1 MRLSLLSFLIA
12 ALPALGA
19 ETPVAAITPAKVPP
33 LLKPPKGSPPE
44 VLAVLSQRGDRIDCL
59 ATTPDGRLVAFGG
72 PDAIVRVWDLE
83 KLKQVATQKQP
94 NPTTCLSFDPEGK
107 GLAVGDSNGNL
118 RMLKF
123 AGGSLSVTTSVAAH
137 KDSVMTG
144 VVISPDNDRVY
155 TAAKD
160 KQAIIWNWAG
170 GKLTKFQTL
179 TGHGGP
185 VRSLSLT
192 AGGGLLATVGD
203 GDETV
208 RVWETAAEKPGVL
221 ATLKQPGRVVSVAFA
236 PDGKSMAVGGA
247 KGVPAVWTRDKKKW
261 DRGGDL
267 DTGNRAATGL
277 DFSPDGKLI
286 VGMAAHSDTEDRVVI
301 WNKEGSIVHE
311 FRYELHLHAVSFIG
325 DAGHLLAI
333 TEAEVLLVR
342 LPK

>member
-1 MRLSLLSFLIA
+1 MRLSLLTLLLA
-12 ALPALGA
+12 GLPAYTA
-19 ETPVAAITPAKVPP
+19 DSPVAAITPAKVPP
-33 LLKPPKGSPPE
+33 LLKPPEGSPPE

-59 ATTPDGRLVAFGG
+59 ATTTDGRLAAFGG
-72 PDAIVRVWDLE
+72 PDATVRVWDLA
-83 KLKQVATQKQP
+83 KLKQVAAQKQP
-94 NPTTCLSFDPEGK
+94 NPITCLAFDPEGK
-107 GLAVGDSNGNL
+107 ALAVGDSNGNL

-123 AGGSLSVTTSVAAH
+123 EGGSLSVITSVAAH

-144 VVISPDNDRVY
+144 VAVSPDNDRVY

-160 KQAIIWNWAG
+160 KQAIIWGWAG
-170 GKLTKFQTL
+170 GKLTKLQAL
-179 TGHGGP
+179 TGHTGP

-192 AGGGLLATVGD
+192 AGGGMLATAGD

-236 PDGKSMAVGGA
+236 PDGRSLAVGGA

-261 DRGGDL
+261 DRGDDL
-267 DTGNRAATGL
+267 ETGNRAATGL
-277 DFSPDGKLI
+277 DFSPDGKRI
-286 VGMAAHSDTEDRVVI
+286 VGMAAHSETEDRVVI
-301 WNKEGSIVHE
+301 WNKEGAIVHE
-311 FRYELHLHAVSFIG
+311 FRYELHLHAISFVG
-325 DAGHLLAI
+325 DAGHLLVV